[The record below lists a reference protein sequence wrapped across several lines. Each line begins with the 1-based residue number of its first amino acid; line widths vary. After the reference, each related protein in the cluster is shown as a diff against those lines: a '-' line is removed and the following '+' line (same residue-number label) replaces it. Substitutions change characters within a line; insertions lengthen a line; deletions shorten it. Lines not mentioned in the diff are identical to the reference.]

1 MCTAFFTWLAKPNT
15 LTFLNNIN
23 NPNLRAEQE
32 IVITGLREP
41 HTQLTTMASLTDPY
55 SEKPPSSTSNSSLD
69 DMAHP
74 NSRPTTPSQ
83 HFPTSKD
90 AADPLALSQT
100 KSYAQTLSPL
110 RETCFIALLCST
122 QFVTQA
128 GLLNTLNILHIIGAD
143 LGIDSPGVLSWLVA
157 GYSLTIGTFIL
168 LSGRCGD
175 VFGYKPMVILGFVW
189 YGVWNVVAGCSVYVE
204 GNGGQVL
211 FIVARVLAGI
221 GPAFLL
227 PNALGLL
234 GATYRPGRKKD
245 MVFSLFGACAP
256 STY

>member
-1 MCTAFFTWLAKPNT
+1 MLDLADH
-15 LTFLNNIN
+15 
-23 NPNLRAEQE
+23 A
-32 IVITGLREP
+32 
-41 HTQLTTMASLTDPY
+41 D
-55 SEKPPSSTSNSSLD
+55 KPPASSRTSSSSLD
-69 DMAHP
+69 
-74 NSRPTTPSQ
+74 NTRPTTPS
-83 HFPTSKD
+83 HFPNTED
-90 AADPLALSQT
+90 NLALSQT
-100 KSYAQTLSPL
+100 KSYAQTLSPFHEAL
-110 RETCFIALLCST
+110 FIALLCST

-128 GLLNTLNILHIIGAD
+128 GLLNTLNILHIIGQD
-143 LGIDSPGVLSWLVA
+143 LGITSPGVLSWLVA

-189 YGVWNVVAGCSVYVE
+189 FGLWNIVAGCSVYVS

-211 FIVARVLAGI
+211 FIFARVLGGI

-234 GATYRPGRKKD
+234 GATYSPGRKKD

-256 STY
+256 SMSFLLSSYMMN